1 MKLINLALTNFRNHK
16 KFKIKFD
23 EKITLITGKNGSGKT
38 NILEAIHLLS
48 TSKSFR
54 AGYDKEMINHDSD
67 FTRID
72 AETSNGDRSKL
83 EMIITKSTNFENASS
98 KKVKI
103 NGVTKTI
110 YNFCE
115 KTKTVLFTPEDI
127 ELITGSP
134 SQRRKYIDLVLF
146 QTGIEYKRASNV
158 YSKALRQRN
167 KLLEMIN
174 EQNVGQGQIDY
185 WTDKVLE
192 NGMIIQNK
200 RDEFFTFLKEAIKE
214 HGAGLSGKDQVVFGI
229 NYKKNQIDEK
239 RLDLYKEKEIMAK
252 STLVGPHRDDFEITM
267 NNLDISAFGSRGQ
280 QRSAVLALKLG
291 EVDYFTQFLYE
302 QPVLLLDDIFSELDK
317 NHREAV
323 MKVMNGQQTIITSTE
338 HFDLPFEFEEI
349 KLI

>member
-1 MKLINLALTNFRNHK
+1 MKLLNLTLINFRNHK
-16 KFKIKFD
+16 KLKIKFD

-54 AGYDKEMINHDSD
+54 AGYDREMINLDLD
-67 FTRID
+67 FARVD
-72 AETSNGDRSKL
+72 AETTDGDRNKL
-83 EMIITKSTNFENASS
+83 EMIITKNANFENASS

-103 NGVTKTI
+103 NGVAKTI

-146 QTGIEYKRASNV
+146 QTGIEYKRASNM
-158 YSKALRQRN
+158 YTKALRQRN
-167 KLLEMIN
+167 RLLEMIN
-174 EQNVGQGQIDY
+174 EQNIGQGQIDY
-185 WTDKVLE
+185 WTEKILE

-200 RDEFFTFLKEAIKE
+200 RDEFFTFLKEVIKE
-214 HGAGLSGKDQVVFGI
+214 HGDDLNVKEQTIFGI
-229 NYKKNQIDEK
+229 NYKKNQIDER
-239 RLDLYKEKEIMAK
+239 RLELHKEKEILAK

-280 QRSAVLALKLG
+280 QRSAVLALKLS

-323 MKVMNGQQTIITSTE
+323 MRVMSGQQTIITSTE
-338 HFDLPFEFEEI
+338 HFDLPFEFEEV
-349 KLI
+349 KLS